1 MKMKRM
7 LFMLILLITSAF
19 SDEIDFT
26 YDGWDRECYLYK
38 PSCIPDNPGDDFE
51 PVPLV
56 FMFHGYGGEG
66 EDNYDFT
73 SIAEDSCFMVAFPS
87 GMYNTWNLGPE
98 ANGSHDIDDV
108 SYIEA
113 LVDTIYNYYPLD
125 TNRIYGTGHSA
136 GGGFANH
143 LACTSTE
150 FTALGSAAGY
160 LWTAFEH
167 WGEGL
172 ESDIAEEYNYLCDP
186 MTIGYTMPMIY
197 FHGRMDWGVFVEW
210 GEMSAVQGALR
221 NGCDDALS
229 VDLPGPNWPED
240 NNSDYPLDWT
250 DLMAEYFATADTLE
264 YNDSIYRFQWS
275 NGCHVEPNIVA
286 IIMPYNQHAWPLTWT
301 SPIDGPLEHW
311 NFFRQFSKDEMGPA
325 LDSLEINN
333 SGSVVIL
340 DDDYYVNGETTPIDI
355 LAIDNY
361 SVASMVISF
370 SGFINVEG
378 FDITLTFDTGE
389 RLLDMEVGA
398 ILDPNISTDSYE
410 TIQIVIAD
418 HHGNEK
424 VYDLEA
430 LQELGLYQ
438 QMAVVNNITTSTDD
452 DMLSPQTFALHQNYP
467 NPFNP
472 VTILRYDLPEDA
484 NVKITIYDMMGRVVS
499 NLVSGQQTAGYKSV
513 VWDATNNTVQPVSA
527 GLYLYAIQAGEFVQT
542 KKMILLK

>member
-1 MKMKRM
+1 MRKTI
-7 LFMLILLITSAF
+7 FSFILSFTTVLA
-19 SDEIDFT
+19 DEIDFT

-56 FMFHGYGGEG
+56 FMFHGFGGEG

-98 ANGSHDIDDV
+98 APGSHDIDDI

-136 GGGFANH
+136 GGGFTNH
-143 LACTSTE
+143 LACASDE
-150 FTALGSAAGY
+150 FTAMGSAAGY

-172 ESDIAEEYNYLCDP
+172 DSDLAEEYNYLCDP
-186 MTIGYTMPMIY
+186 MTIGYTMPMIH

-229 VDLPGPNWPED
+229 VDLPGPNWPDD
-240 NNSDYPLDWT
+240 NNSDYPYDWT
-250 DLMAEYFATADTLE
+250 ELMAEYFVTADTLE
-264 YNDSIYRFQWS
+264 YNDSIHRFQWS

-286 IIMPYNQHAWPLTWT
+286 IIMPTHQHAWPLLSN
-301 SPIDGPLEHW
+301 SPIDGLLEHW

-333 SGSVVIL
+333 SGSAVIL
-340 DDDYYVNGETTPIDI
+340 DDDYYVNGETTPISI

-361 SVASMVISF
+361 SVASMTISF

-378 FDITLTFDTGE
+378 FDLTITFDTGSK
-389 RLLDMEVGA
+389 LLN
-398 ILDPNISTDSYE
+398 LDTGVVLSPEISTDNYE
-410 TIQIVIAD
+410 TVQISLVD
-418 HHGNEK
+418 HDGNEK
-424 VYDLEA
+424 VYELEG
-430 LQELGLYQ
+430 LQDLGLYQ
-438 QMAVVNNITTSTDD
+438 QMAVVNNVTTSTDD
-452 DMLSPQTFALHQNYP
+452 DMIGPETFALHQNYP

-472 VTILRYDLPEDA
+472 VTTLRYDLPEGA
-484 NVKITIYDMMGRVVS
+484 LVNITIYDMMGKVVS
-499 NLVSGQQTAGYKSV
+499 NLVSSQQSAGYKSV
-513 VWDATNNTVQPVSA
+513 QWNATNTVGQAVSA
-527 GLYLYAIQAGEFVQT
+527 GLYLYTIQAGDYSQT
-542 KKMILLK
+542 KKMVLLK

>member
-1 MKMKRM
+1 MRKTI
-7 LFMLILLITSAF
+7 FSLILSFTTVFA
-19 SDEIDFT
+19 DEIDFT
-26 YDGWDRECYLYK
+26 HDGWDRECYLYK
-38 PSCIPDNPGDDFE
+38 PSCIPDIVPNEFE

-56 FMFHGYGGEG
+56 FMFHGLGGEG

-98 ANGSHDIDDV
+98 APGGHDIDDI
-108 SYIEA
+108 SYMEA
-113 LVDTIYNYYPLD
+113 LIDTIYDHYPLD
-125 TNRIYGTGHSA
+125 TNRIYATGHSA
-136 GGGFANH
+136 GAGFSNH
-143 LACTSTE
+143 LACASTE

-160 LWTAFEH
+160 LWTAFDH

-172 ESDIAEEYNYLCDP
+172 DPDIAEEYNYLCDP

-210 GEMSAVQGALR
+210 GEMSAVQGAMR

-229 VDLPGPNWPED
+229 VNLPGPNWPED
-240 NNSDYPLDWT
+240 NNSTWPLDWT

-264 YNDSIYRFQWS
+264 YNDSVHRFQWS

-286 IIMPYNQHAWPLTWT
+286 IIMPNHQHAWPLISN
-301 SPIDGPLEHW
+301 SPVDGLLEHW

-333 SGSVVIL
+333 SETVVVL
-340 DDDYYVNGETTPIDI
+340 DDDYYANGETTPIKI

-361 SVASMVISF
+361 SVASMTISF

-378 FDITLTFDTGE
+378 FDLTMTFNTGS
-389 RLLDMEVGA
+389 RLLN
-398 ILDPNISTDSYE
+398 LDTSVVFSPEISSDSYE
-410 TIQIVIAD
+410 TVQIVIAD

-472 VTILRYDLPEDA
+472 ETSISYDLASE
-484 NVKITIYDMMGRVVS
+484 G
-499 NLVSGQQTAGYKSV
+499 LVSIKVHDLRGALVKTLVNDVQPSGYKTIK
-513 VWDATNNTVQPVSA
+513 WDGTNDRGQKVSA
-527 GLYLYAIQAGEFVQT
+527 GLYLYRIDAEGFTDT
-542 KKMILLK
+542 KKMALLK

>member
-1 MKMKRM
+1 MRKTIF
-7 LFMLILLITSAF
+7 LLILLFTTVLA
-19 SDEIDFT
+19 DEIDFNF
-26 YDGWDRECYLYK
+26 DGWDRECYLYK
-38 PSCIPDNPGDDFE
+38 PSCIPDNPGEDFE

-56 FMFHGYGGEG
+56 LMFHGLGGEG

-73 SIAEDSCFMVAFPS
+73 SLAEDSCFMVAFPS

-98 ANGSHDIDDV
+98 APGGHDIDDI

-125 TNRIYGTGHSA
+125 TNRIYATGHSA
-136 GGGFANH
+136 GGGFTNH
-143 LACTSTE
+143 LACATTK

-172 ESDIAEEYNYLCDP
+172 DSDLAEEYNYLCDP

-229 VDLPGPNWPED
+229 IDLPGSNWPDD
-240 NNSDYPLDWT
+240 NNSVYPLDWT
-250 DLMAEYFATADTLE
+250 ALMAEYFATADTLE

-286 IIMPYNQHAWPLTWT
+286 IIMPNHQHAWPLLST
-301 SPIDGPLEHW
+301 SPIDGLLEHW
-311 NFFRQFSKDEMGPA
+311 NFFRQFSKDKMEPA

-333 SGSVVIL
+333 SETVVIL
-340 DDDYYVNGETTPIDI
+340 DDDYYVNDETTPINI

-361 SVASMVISF
+361 SVASMTIFF

-378 FDITLTFDTGE
+378 FDITMTFNTGSRLLSLDTGVVLSPE
-389 RLLDMEVGA
+389 
-398 ILDPNISTDSYE
+398 ISSDNYE

-430 LQELGLYQ
+430 LQSLGLYQ
-438 QMAVVNNITTSTDD
+438 QMAVVNSITTSTDE
-452 DMLSPQTFALHQNYP
+452 DMLSPETFALHQNYP

-472 VTILRYDLPEDA
+472 ETNISYDLSKDGA
-484 NVKITIYDMMGRVVS
+484 VSIAVYDMRGT
-499 NLVSGQQTAGYKSV
+499 LVKTLINGLQSSGYKSIQ
-513 VWDATNNTVQPVSA
+513 WNATNNQGEPVSA
-527 GLYLYAIQAGEFVQT
+527 GVYLYKIQAGDFVDT

>member
-1 MKMKRM
+1 MRKTI
-7 LFMLILLITSAF
+7 FSLILSFTTVLA
-19 SDEIDFT
+19 DEIDFT

-38 PSCIPDNPGDDFE
+38 PSCIPDGAQGDDFE

-56 FMFHGYGGEG
+56 FMFHGLGGEG

-87 GMYNTWNLGPE
+87 GMYNTWNTGPD
-98 ANGSHDIDDV
+98 APGSHSIDDI

-143 LACTSTE
+143 LACASDK

-172 ESDIAEEYNYLCDP
+172 DSDLAEEYNYLCDP
-186 MTIGYTMPMIY
+186 MTIGYTMPMIH

-229 VDLPGPNWPED
+229 VDLPGPNWPDD

-250 DLMAEYFATADTLE
+250 ELMAEYFATADTLE

-286 IIMPYNQHAWPLTWT
+286 IIMPDHQHAWPLLST
-301 SPIDGPLEHW
+301 SPIDGLLEHW

-333 SGSVVIL
+333 SGSAVIL
-340 DDDYYVNGETTPIDI
+340 DDDYYVNGETTPIRI

-361 SVASMVISF
+361 SVASMTISF

-378 FDITLTFDTGE
+378 FDLTITFDTGSK
-389 RLLDMEVGA
+389 LLN
-398 ILDPNISTDSYE
+398 LDTAVVLSPEISTDNYE
-410 TIQIVIAD
+410 TVQISLVD
-418 HHGNEK
+418 HDGNEK
-424 VYDLEA
+424 VYELEE
-430 LQELGLYQ
+430 LQDLGLYQ
-438 QMAVVNNITTSTDD
+438 QMAIMNNITTSTDD
-452 DMLSPQTFALHQNYP
+452 GSLGPESYTLHQNYP

-472 VTILRYDLPEDA
+472 VTTLHYELPEDA
-484 NVKITIYDMMGRVVS
+484 LINITIYDMMGRIVN
-499 NLVSGQQTAGYKSV
+499 NLVSIRQNAGYKSV
-513 VWDATNNTVQPVSA
+513 QWNATNNQGQPVSA
-527 GLYLYAIQAGEFVQT
+527 GLYLYTIQAGEFKQT
-542 KKMILLK
+542 KKMLLLK

>member
-1 MKMKRM
+1 MRKTI
-7 LFMLILLITSAF
+7 FSLILSFTTVLA
-19 SDEIDFT
+19 DEIDFT

-56 FMFHGYGGEG
+56 FMFHGFGGEG

-98 ANGSHDIDDV
+98 APGSHDIDDI

-113 LVDTIYNYYPLD
+113 LIDTIYNYYPLD

-136 GGGFANH
+136 GGGFTNH
-143 LACTSTE
+143 LACASDE

-167 WGEGL
+167 WGDGL
-172 ESDIAEEYNYLCDP
+172 DSDLAVEYNYLCDP
-186 MTIGYTMPMIY
+186 MTIGYTMPMIH

-210 GEMSAVQGALR
+210 GEMSAIQGALR

-229 VDLPGPNWPED
+229 VDLPGPNWPND
-240 NNSDYPLDWT
+240 NDSGYPGDWT
-250 DLMAEYFATADTLE
+250 ALMAEYFATSDTLE
-264 YNDSIYRFQWS
+264 YNVFIHRFQWS

-286 IIMPYNQHAWPLTWT
+286 IIMPNHQHAWPLLSN

-333 SGSVVIL
+333 SGTLVTL
-340 DDDYYVNGETTPIDI
+340 DDDYYVNGETTPISI

-361 SVASMVISF
+361 SVASMTISF
-370 SGFINVEG
+370 SGSFYVEG
-378 FDITLTFDTGE
+378 FDLTITFDTGSK
-389 RLLDMEVGA
+389 LLN
-398 ILDPNISTDSYE
+398 LDTGVVLSPLIPSDNYE
-410 TIQIVIAD
+410 TVQISLMD

-424 VYDLEA
+424 VYEFEE
-430 LQELGLYQ
+430 LQSLGLYQ
-438 QMAVVNNITTSTDD
+438 QMAIMNNSTISTDD
-452 DMLSPQTFALHQNYP
+452 GSLGPESYTLHQNYP

-472 VTILRYDLPEDA
+472 ITTISYDIPEDA
-484 NVKITIYDMMGRVVS
+484 LVNITIYDMMGRVVS
-499 NLVSGQQTAGYKSV
+499 NLVSSQQNAGYKSIQ
-513 VWDATNNTVQPVSA
+513 WNATNNTGQPVSA
-527 GLYLYAIQAGEFVQT
+527 GLYLYTIQAGDYIQT
-542 KKMILLK
+542 KKMVLLK